1 MTGTPDLVIRGGTI
15 ADGLGGELF
24 EADVAIT
31 NGRISEIGKVSAK
44 GKEEI
49 DARGKLVTP
58 GFVDVH
64 THYDGQVTWSQDIT
78 PSSQNGVTTAIMGN
92 CGVGFAP
99 CRPSDHHRL
108 IQLMEGVEDIPEPVL
123 SAGIPWSWES
133 FPDYMEWLSKRHFDI
148 DIGAQLPHAAL
159 RVYVM
164 GERGARRDPSTAED
178 NRAMAALAGDAV
190 RAGALGFSTSRTLNH
205 RTSTGDFTPTLKAGE
220 DELTAIA
227 GAMHKVGRSVLQFVL
242 DLSTLDEDL
251 PMMLRVAA
259 NTQIPVSF
267 SITQNDKAPQRWR
280 QTLDMIRD
288 ASARGLSITA
298 QIAARPVG
306 LMLGL
311 ELSRN
316 PFQTHPSYQAIA
328 HLPLKPSGW
337 RGCISPRC
345 APRSSARH
353 ATATDDPLFF
363 RPNYDKMY
371 LLGNPPDYEQPP
383 ENTLGAQ
390 ARRHGQQPEAL
401 AYDAM
406 LTDDGRGML
415 YVPFLNYSDGNL
427 DATREMLRDP
437 NSVPGL
443 SDGGAHCGI
452 ICDASF
458 PTYLLTHWTR
468 DRSRGEKLSIP
479 FVVAAQSRKT
489 ALSVGLHDRG
499 VIAPGYK
506 ADINVIDYDKLHLH
520 PPKVHYD
527 LPVGGRRLLQRGRR
541 LRRHHRLRRGDAAR
555 RHRHGIAS
563 GQIGARRAGQQV
575 PVRRGGGLKPGDS
588 TKPVSFP
595 RRQERHERLRYA
607 SGKFGLRNRL
617 PHQPCPFRVGPQQ
630 QQAGHS

>member
-1 MTGTPDLVIRGGTI
+1 MALNPDLVIRGGNI
-15 ADGLGGELF
+15 ADGFGGELF
-24 EADVAIT
+24 EADVAIKD
-31 NGRISEIGKVSAK
+31 GRIVEVGRVTAK

-49 DARGKLVTP
+49 DARGKLVAP

-99 CRPSDHHRL
+99 CRPSDHVRL

-123 SAGIPWSWES
+123 SAGIPWAWES
-133 FPDYMEWLSKRHFDI
+133 FPNYMDWLSKRSFDV
-148 DIGAQLPHAAL
+148 DVGAQLPHAAL

-164 GERGARRDPSTAED
+164 GERGARRDPATVED
-178 NRAMAALAGDAV
+178 NTAMAALAGDAV

-205 RTSTGDFTPTLKAGE
+205 RTSTGDYTPTLKAGE

-242 DLSTLDEDL
+242 DQASIHEDL
-251 PMMLRVAA
+251 PMMLRVAE
-259 NTQIPVSF
+259 NSKCPISF
-267 SITQNDKAPQRWR
+267 SITQADKAPRRWR
-280 QTLDMIRD
+280 QTLDTISE
-288 ASARGLSITA
+288 ASSRGLSITT

-306 LMLGL
+306 LLLGL

-316 PFQTHPSYQAIA
+316 PFQTHPSYKAIA
-328 HLPLKPSGW
+328 NLPLAERLVRQHQPEVRAAILSET
-337 RGCISPRC
+337 P
-345 APRSSARH
+345 
-353 ATATDDPLFF
+353 TTTDDPLFF

-371 LLGNPPDYEQPP
+371 LLGDPPDYEQPP
-383 ENTLGAQ
+383 ENALGAQ
-390 ARRHGQQPEAL
+390 ARQRGCQPEAL

-406 LTDDGRGML
+406 LSDDGRGML
-415 YVPFLNYSDGNL
+415 YVPFLNYADGNL
-427 DATREMLRDP
+427 DAVREMLSDP
-437 NSVPGL
+437 HSVPGL

-468 DRSRGEKLSIP
+468 DRTRGEKLSIP

-489 ALSVGLHDRG
+489 ALSVGLYDRG

-506 ADINVIDYDKLHLH
+506 ADINVIDYDRLHLH

-527 LPVGGRRLLQRGRR
+527 LPVGGRRLLQQVDGYDATIVSGVVTQRG
-541 LRRHHRLRRGDAAR
+541 GAAT
-555 RHRHGIAS
+555 
-563 GQIGARRAGQQV
+563 GARPGRL
-575 PVRRGGGLKPGDS
+575 VRGAQRNPQGI
-588 TKPVSFP
+588 
-595 RRQERHERLRYA
+595 EAAA
-607 SGKFGLRNRL
+607 S
-617 PHQPCPFRVGPQQ
+617 
-630 QQAGHS
+630 

>member
-1 MTGTPDLVIRGGTI
+1 MTSAPDIVIRGGTI
-15 ADGLGGELF
+15 ADGSGGDLY
-24 EADVAIT
+24 EADVATTDGKIT
-31 NGRISEIGKVSAK
+31 EVGKVASK

-49 DARGKLVTP
+49 DARGKLVAP

-78 PSSQNGVTTAIMGN
+78 PSSQNGVTSAIMGN

-99 CRPSDHHRL
+99 CRPSDHTRL

-123 SAGIPWSWES
+123 SAGIPWEWES
-133 FPDYMEWLSKRHFDI
+133 FPDYMNWLSKRSFDV

-164 GERGARRDPSTAED
+164 GERGARRDPSTVED
-178 NRAMAALAGDAV
+178 NRQMAALAGDAV

-227 GAMHKVGRSVLQFVL
+227 GAMHGVGRSVLQFVL
-242 DLSTLDEDL
+242 DLSTVHEDL
-251 PMMLRVAA
+251 PMMLRVAE
-259 NTQIPVSF
+259 NTKCPISF
-267 SITQNDKAPQRWR
+267 SITQNDKSPRRWR
-280 QTLDMIRD
+280 QTLDTINE
-288 ASARGLSITA
+288 ASRRGLSITA

-316 PFQTHPSYQAIA
+316 PFQTHASYKAIA
-328 HLPLKPSGW
+328 HLPLKE
-337 RGCISPRC
+337 RV
-345 APRSSARH
+345 ARLRQPEVR
-353 ATATDDPLFF
+353 AAILAENASETDDPLFF

-390 ARRHGQQPEAL
+390 ARRLGKRPEEL

-406 LTDDGRGML
+406 LTDEGRGML
-415 YVPFLNYSDGNL
+415 YVPFLDYSDGNL
-427 DATREMLRDP
+427 DATREMLLDP

-468 DRSRGEKLSIP
+468 DRTRGEKLSIP
-479 FVVAAQSRKT
+479 FVIAVQSRKT
-489 ALSVGLHDRG
+489 ALSVGLSDRG
-499 VIAPGYK
+499 LIAPGYK
-506 ADINVIDYDKLHLH
+506 ADVNVIDYDRLHLH

-527 LPVGGRRLLQRGRR
+527 LPVGGRRLLQQVDGYDATIVSGVVTQRG
-541 LRRHHRLRRGDAAR
+541 GAAT
-555 RHRHGIAS
+555 
-563 GQIGARRAGQQV
+563 GARPGRLI
-575 PVRRGGGLKPGDS
+575 RG
-588 TKPVSFP
+588 T
-595 RRQERHERLRYA
+595 
-607 SGKFGLRNRL
+607 
-617 PHQPCPFRVGPQQ
+617 
-630 QQAGHS
+630 QAMH

>member
-1 MTGTPDLVIRGGTI
+1 MTASPDLVIRGGTI
-15 ADGLGGELF
+15 ADGSGGDLF
-24 EADVAIT
+24 EADVAIKD
-31 NGRISEIGKVSAK
+31 GRIAEVGKISGT
-44 GKEEI
+44 GKDEI
-49 DARGKLVTP
+49 DARGKLVAA

-99 CRPSDHHRL
+99 CRPDDHLRL

-133 FPDYMEWLSKRHFDI
+133 FPDYMSWLSKRNFDI

-178 NRAMAALAGDAV
+178 NKAMANLAREAV

-227 GAMHKVGRSVLQFVL
+227 DAMHGVGPSVLQFVL

-251 PMMLRVAA
+251 PMMLRVAE
-259 NTQIPVSF
+259 NTKCPITF
-267 SITQNDKAPQRWR
+267 SITQNDRAPQRWR
-280 QTLDMIRD
+280 QTLATINE
-288 ASARGLSITA
+288 AAARGLNVTA

-306 LMLGL
+306 LLLGL

-316 PFQTHPSYQAIA
+316 PLQTHPTYKAIA
-328 HLPLKPSGW
+328 KLPLAE
-337 RGCISPRC
+337 RV
-345 APRSSARH
+345 ARLRQPEVR
-353 ATATDDPLFF
+353 AAILSETAGETDDPLYF

-371 LLGNPPDYEQPP
+371 LLGDPPDYEQPP
-383 ENTLGAQ
+383 EKALAAQ
-390 ARRHGQQPEAL
+390 ARREGRRPEEL

-415 YVPFLNYSDGNL
+415 YVPFLNYADGNL
-427 DATREMLRDP
+427 DATSEMLCDP
-437 NSVPGL
+437 RAVPGL

-468 DRSRGEKLSIP
+468 DRTRGEKLSIP
-479 FVVAAQSRKT
+479 FVVAVQSRKT

-499 VIAPGYK
+499 LIAPGLK
-506 ADINVIDYDKLHLH
+506 ADINVIDYDHLHLH

-527 LPVGGRRLLQRGRR
+527 LPVGGRRLLQQVDGYDATIVSGVVTQREGR
-541 LRRHHRLRRGDAAR
+541 AT
-555 RHRHGIAS
+555 
-563 GQIGARRAGQQV
+563 GARPGKL
-575 PVRRGGGLKPGDS
+575 VRG
-588 TKPVSFP
+588 T
-595 RRQERHERLRYA
+595 QAERPKLGAAA
-607 SGKFGLRNRL
+607 S
-617 PHQPCPFRVGPQQ
+617 
-630 QQAGHS
+630 

>member
-1 MTGTPDLVIRGGTI
+1 MTSTPDLVIRGGTI
-15 ADGLGGELF
+15 ADGKGGDLF

-31 NGRISEIGKVSAK
+31 GGRITEVGKVAAK

-49 DARGKLVTP
+49 DAKGKLVAP

-78 PSSQNGVTTAIMGN
+78 PSSQNGVTTAIMGH

-99 CRPSDHHRL
+99 CRPVDHIRL

-123 SAGIPWSWES
+123 SAGIPWAWES
-133 FPDYMEWLSKRHFDI
+133 FPDYMEWLSKRNFDM

-164 GERGARRDPSTAED
+164 GERGARRDPSTPED
-178 NRAMAALAGDAV
+178 NKAMAALASDAV

-227 GAMHKVGRSVLQFVL
+227 AAMHAQGRSVFQFVL
-242 DLSTLDEDL
+242 DLSGIDEDL
-251 PMMLRVAA
+251 PMMLLVAE
-259 NTQIPVSF
+259 NTKIPVSF
-267 SITQNDKAPQRWR
+267 SITQNDRAPQRWR
-280 QTLDMIRD
+280 QTLDTIRE

-328 HLPLKPSGW
+328 HLPLAE
-337 RGCISPRC
+337 RL
-345 APRSSARH
+345 ARLRQPEVRKAILSEH

-390 ARRHGQQPEAL
+390 AKRQGRQPEEL

-406 LTDDGRGML
+406 LTD
-415 YVPFLNYSDGNL
+415 
-427 DATREMLRDP
+427 E
-437 NSVPGL
+437 
-443 SDGGAHCGI
+443 
-452 ICDASF
+452 
-458 PTYLLTHWTR
+458 
-468 DRSRGEKLSIP
+468 
-479 FVVAAQSRKT
+479 
-489 ALSVGLHDRG
+489 
-499 VIAPGYK
+499 
-506 ADINVIDYDKLHLH
+506 
-520 PPKVHYD
+520 
-527 LPVGGRRLLQRGRR
+527 
-541 LRRHHRLRRGDAAR
+541 
-555 RHRHGIAS
+555 
-563 GQIGARRAGQQV
+563 
-575 PVRRGGGLKPGDS
+575 
-588 TKPVSFP
+588 
-595 RRQERHERLRYA
+595 
-607 SGKFGLRNRL
+607 
-617 PHQPCPFRVGPQQ
+617 
-630 QQAGHS
+630 GH

>member
-1 MTGTPDLVIRGGTI
+1 MTDAPDLVIRGGNI
-15 ADGLGGELF
+15 ADGKGGDLF

-31 NGRISEIGKVSAK
+31 NGRITEVGKVTGK

-49 DARGKLVTP
+49 DAKGKLVTP

-99 CRPSDHHRL
+99 CKPSDHTRL

-123 SAGIPWSWES
+123 SAGIPWEWES
-133 FPDYMEWLSKRHFDI
+133 FPDYMGWLSKRTFDI

-164 GERGARRDPSTAED
+164 GDRGARRDPSTEED
-178 NRAMAALAGDAV
+178 NKAMAQLAAEAV

-227 GAMHKVGRSVLQFVL
+227 AAMHGQGRSVLQFVL
-242 DLSTLDEDL
+242 DLSTINEDL
-251 PMMLRVAA
+251 PMMLRVAD
-259 NTQIPVSF
+259 NTKCPISF
-267 SITQNDKAPQRWR
+267 SITQNDRAPQRWR
-280 QTLDMIRD
+280 QTLDEIGAATR
-288 ASARGLSITA
+288 RGLSITA

-306 LMLGL
+306 LLLGL

-316 PFQTHPSYQAIA
+316 PFQTHPSYKAIA
-328 HLPLKPSGW
+328 HLPLAEKLTRLRQPEVRAAILSETA
-337 RGCISPRC
+337 S
-345 APRSSARH
+345 
-353 ATATDDPLFF
+353 ATDDPLFF
-363 RPNYDKMY
+363 KPNYDKIY
-371 LLGNPPDYEQPP
+371 LLGNPPDYEQPK
-383 ENTLGAQ
+383 ENALGAR
-390 ARRHGQQPEAL
+390 ARAFGKQPEEL

-406 LTDDGRGML
+406 LSDEGRGML
-415 YVPFLNYSDGNL
+415 YVPFLNYADGNL
-427 DATREMLRDP
+427 DATREMLTDP

-468 DRSRGEKLSIP
+468 DRTRGEKLSIP

-489 ALSVGLHDRG
+489 ALSVGLYDRG
-499 VIAPGYK
+499 VIAPGFK
-506 ADINVIDYDKLHLH
+506 ADVNVIDYDRLHLH

-527 LPVGGRRLLQRGRR
+527 LPVGGRRLLQQVDGYDATIVSGVVTQRAGKATSNRPGRLIRGTQ
-541 LRRHHRLRRGDAAR
+541 GDARQFSA
-555 RHRHGIAS
+555 A
-563 GQIGARRAGQQV
+563 AG
-575 PVRRGGGLKPGDS
+575 
-588 TKPVSFP
+588 
-595 RRQERHERLRYA
+595 
-607 SGKFGLRNRL
+607 
-617 PHQPCPFRVGPQQ
+617 
-630 QQAGHS
+630 